1 VTYASAVVTV
11 LVVVLAIVA
20 VDIVLRVVFRRASAA
35 LPGAQAGIGRW
46 LRAAVNAAGFAA
58 LAAAAITGFSP
69 ALSGNGAMTGDA
81 LITHVTMA
89 PPFAILAVI
98 VALFWAHRNRFS
110 DGDWG
115 RLVSV
120 GYRAAPLRKF
130 FFWIAVALAVP
141 TLVSI
146 LAAMFPLFDT
156 EGQENLIRIH
166 RYCGLF
172 LAGSG
177 VLFAYFAFMAWRE
190 GSKD

>member
-1 VTYASAVVTV
+1 MTYASAVTMV

-20 VDIVLRVVFRRASAA
+20 VDIVLRLVFRGPKAVPARA
-35 LPGAQAGIGRW
+35 PGLAGW
-46 LRAAVNAAGFAA
+46 LRIAVNAAGFAA
-58 LAAAAITGFSP
+58 LVAAAITGFSP
-69 ALSGNGAMTGDA
+69 ALSGNGQMTGDA

-89 PPFAILAVI
+89 PPFAVLAVI

-115 RLVSV
+115 RLASA
-120 GYRAAPLRKF
+120 GYRAGPLRKF
-130 FFWIAVALAVP
+130 FFWIAVAAAVP
-141 TLVSI
+141 AMVSI

-177 VLFAYFAFMAWRE
+177 VLFAYFAWMAWRE